1 MYIYVCIYYIL
12 YIIYMYTY
20 IIEYYLAIKKSEV
33 LPSVTTWMD
42 GPKG

>member
-1 MYIYVCIYYIL
+1 MCAYIFYIL
-12 YIIYMYTY
+12 YMCVYTY